1 MLFILLAIFYSSD
14 EHIMINNNG
23 LSINKKKIMDENY
36 NLSENLL
43 LNKFILLQKGKK
55 NYTFIIVE

>member
-1 MLFILLAIFYSSD
+1 
-14 EHIMINNNG
+14 MIDNNG
-23 LSINKKKIMDENY
+23 LSINKKKIIDENY

-55 NYTFIIVE
+55 HYTFIIVE